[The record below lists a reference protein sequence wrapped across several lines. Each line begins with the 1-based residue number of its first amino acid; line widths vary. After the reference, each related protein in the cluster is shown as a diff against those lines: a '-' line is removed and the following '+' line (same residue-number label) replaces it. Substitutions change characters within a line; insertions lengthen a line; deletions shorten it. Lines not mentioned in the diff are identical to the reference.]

1 MRLSW
6 WLGGLVQL
14 ARVRFLFCYNAF
26 AVNLVAFF
34 SWIRLQITLQLC
46 LFRKEKLK
54 QELINVRVHRTKIN
68 DEGEWRLTRTN
79 RQKDIGSIAC
89 SAKPL
94 VAWILHAIH
103 ELRQDTDE
111 YPVFISALGV
121 SALTKAQ
128 KLSEIALSSSAP
140 FSSVRHHN
148 YGTVAGDKDSLVG
161 LTTSAYLE

>member
-14 ARVRFLFCYNAF
+14 VRVRFLFCYNAF

-68 DEGEWRLTRTN
+68 DEGE
-79 RQKDIGSIAC
+79 
-89 SAKPL
+89 
-94 VAWILHAIH
+94 
-103 ELRQDTDE
+103 
-111 YPVFISALGV
+111 
-121 SALTKAQ
+121 
-128 KLSEIALSSSAP
+128 
-140 FSSVRHHN
+140 
-148 YGTVAGDKDSLVG
+148 
-161 LTTSAYLE
+161 